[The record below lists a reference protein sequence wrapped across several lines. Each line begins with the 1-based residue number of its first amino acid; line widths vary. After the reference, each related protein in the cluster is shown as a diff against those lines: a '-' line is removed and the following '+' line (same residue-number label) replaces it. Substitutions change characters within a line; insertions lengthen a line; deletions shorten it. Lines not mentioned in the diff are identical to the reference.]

1 MTLYFM
7 QYNNY
12 YNRIIKK
19 LETIDEYYNTYNTI
33 VKEGVNF
40 NPNDNVNTQLTVNWD
55 VDWTPDYVLVEDPKS
70 GKFTRWF
77 IIDSVRLRGQQYQM
91 NLRHDIVADNLE
103 NILEADCFIEKAIL
117 PDDNPLIF
125 NSENMTVNQIKTNEW
140 TLKDQTNCAWI
151 CGYFSDRP
159 EDYVAGSTS
168 FENDVIMHGEYR
180 TPISFDYTIPSK
192 LADWEYYNGAVV
204 STSYAIYSSL
214 NYRYNKDGPT
224 AVYFSRFNED
234 LSVSVSNKVLS
245 PTRNDATNYL
255 RTKVGLE
262 QPEFTVFASYINATS
277 STYPSGGVIGDIF
290 INKHNTLPGI
300 LKSYDTFITTP
311 EAEENI
317 YKYNN
322 KRVKF
327 TNGSSVEYYK
337 LIVTEE
343 PMDSKWISV
352 SDTSTPSLWEELYY
366 GGFNT
371 YANSSAID
379 KDTRFYVEITKK
391 RVKISYEPIT
401 SGIYTC
407 DINNGRHKLL
417 DAPYRMFCMPYA
429 LDEAVYIKN
438 GSKLIAQ
445 APDVSL
451 KMATALASKYSGAN
465 QIYDVQ
471 ILPYCPIFSI
481 QTDVKAELDLKE
493 NVDVYDPI
501 YYQANSNSEKEI
513 VGYILYPEYSSFTIN
528 IPFNKIKLN
537 NVKMSNETDMVRLVS
552 PNYNGTFEFN
562 PARNNSIT
570 FFNVDC
576 TYLPYQPYI
585 HVNPDFSM
593 LYGKDFNDSRGLIC
607 GGDYS
612 ITIMND
618 AWQTYQL
625 QNKNYQNMFDRDIK
639 NMEVHQ
645 NVERTRDMYNAI
657 TGSIQGGIAGAMS
670 GAKAGPYGAIAG
682 AVVGTATSAAA
693 GAIDYNLSET
703 LRNEALDYK
712 RDMFGYQL
720 GNIQALP
727 QSITRTTAFTYN
739 NKYFPVVE
747 YYTCTDTE
755 KNALANKIAY
765 NSMTVMAIGK
775 LKDYVSNTWSYK
787 NITSKGYIK
796 GSLIRLDINDDFHLL
811 NEISNEIYKGV
822 YLQ

>member
-40 NPNDNVNTQLTVNWD
+40 NPNDNVLTQLTVNWD
-55 VDWTPDYVLVEDPKS
+55 VDWTPDYALVEDPKT
-70 GKFTRWF
+70 GTFTRWF
-77 IIDSVRLRGQQYQM
+77 VIDSVRLRGQQYQM

-103 NILEADCFIEKAIL
+103 NILDADCFIEKAIINE
-117 PDDNPLIF
+117 DNPLIF

-140 TLKDQTNCAWI
+140 TLKDPTDCAWI

-168 FENDVIMHGEYR
+168 FENDIIMHGEY
-180 TPISFDYTIPSK
+180 TNPVSYDYTIPST
-192 LADWEYYNGAVV
+192 LSEWAYANGAVV
-204 STSYAIYSSL
+204 STSYAVYSSL
-214 NYRYNKDGPT
+214 NYIYDKNGPT
-224 AVYFSRFNED
+224 AVYLARFNED
-234 LSVSVSNKVLS
+234 LSIALSNKVLS
-245 PTRNDATNYL
+245 PTRNDATAYL
-255 RTKVGLE
+255 RSKVPLE
-262 QPEFTVFASYINATS
+262 NVFASYVNTNT
-277 STYPSGGVIGDIF
+277 STYPKYPSGSVIGNIF
-290 INKHNTLPGI
+290 INKHDTLPGI
-300 LKSYDTFITTP
+300 LKSYDTFISSP

-337 LIVTEE
+337 LIITEE

-352 SDTSTPSLWEELYY
+352 TNTSTPSLWEELYY

-371 YANSSAID
+371 YANSGAVDS
-379 KDTRFYVEITKK
+379 DTRFYIEIAKK
-391 RVKISYEPIT
+391 RVKISYQRIS
-401 SGIYTC
+401 SGTYTC
-407 DINNGRHKLL
+407 DIYNGRYKLL
-417 DAPYRMFCMPYA
+417 DAPYRMFCMPYSI
-429 LDEAVYIKN
+429 DQAVYIKN
-438 GSKLIAQ
+438 GSKTIEQ
-445 APDVSL
+445 APALSL

-481 QTDVKAELDLKE
+481 QTDAKGKLDLKE
-493 NVDVYDPI
+493 NIDVYDPI

-513 VGYILYPEYSSFTIN
+513 VGYILYPENSSFTLN
-528 IPFNKIKLN
+528 IPFNKIKLD

-562 PARNNSIT
+562 PARNGSIT
-570 FFNVDC
+570 SFNVDC

-585 HVNPDFSM
+585 HVNPNFDM
-593 LYGKDFNDSRGLIC
+593 LYGKDFNDARGLIC

-618 AWQTYQL
+618 AWQTYQI

-645 NVERTRDMYNAI
+645 KIERTRDIYSAI

-670 GAKAGPYGAIAG
+670 GAKAGPFGAVAG
-682 AVVGTATSAAA
+682 AVLGTATSAAA
-693 GAIDYNLSET
+693 GALDYSMSET

-727 QSITRTTAFTYN
+727 QSISRTTAFTYN
-739 NKYFPVVE
+739 NKYFPIVE

-775 LKDYVSNTWSYK
+775 LKDYVGNIWSY
-787 NITSKGYIK
+787 NDITSKGYIK

>member
-12 YNRIIKK
+12 YNRIVKK
-19 LETIDEYYNTYNTI
+19 LETISEYYNTYNTI
-33 VKEGVNF
+33 VKEGMNF
-40 NPNDNVNTQLTVNWD
+40 NPNDGVNAQVTVNWD
-55 VDWTPDYVLVEDPKS
+55 VNWTPDYVLIEDPNTGS
-70 GKFTRWF
+70 FTRWF
-77 IIDSVRLRGQQYQM
+77 VIDSVRLRGQQYQM
-91 NLRHDIVADNLE
+91 NLRHDLVADNLE

-117 PDDNPLIF
+117 NEDNPLIF

-140 TLKDQTNCAWI
+140 PLKDQTDCAWI
-151 CGYFSDRP
+151 CGYFSDKP

-168 FENDVIMHGEYR
+168 FENDVIMHGEYK
-180 TPISFDYTIPSK
+180 TPVSFDYTIPST
-192 LADWEYYNGAVV
+192 LAGWEYYNGAVV

-214 NYRYNKDGPT
+214 NYRYNEDGPT
-224 AVYFSRFNED
+224 NVYFTRFNED
-234 LSVSVSNKVLS
+234 LSISVYNKVES
-245 PTRNDATNYL
+245 PTRNAATNYL
-255 RTKVGLE
+255 RTKVPLE
-262 QPEFTVFASYINATS
+262 NVFANYINANS
-277 STYPSGGVIGDIF
+277 SEYPSASVINKIF
-290 INKHNTLPGI
+290 INKRNTLPGI

-337 LIVTEE
+337 LKVTEE
-343 PMDSKWISV
+343 PMDSKWIKV
-352 SDTSTPSLWEELYY
+352 AYTSTPSLWEELYN

-379 KDTRFYVEITKK
+379 RITDFYVEIAKK
-391 RVKISYEPIT
+391 RVKISYERIP

-407 DINNGRHKLL
+407 DIHNGRHKLL
-417 DAPYRMFCMPYA
+417 DAPYRMFCMPYPT
-429 LDEAVYIKN
+429 DKAVHIKN
-438 GSKLIAQ
+438 GNKTIEQSR
-445 APDVSL
+445 DVSL
-451 KMATALASKYSGAN
+451 RMASALASKYSGAN

-471 ILPYCPIFSI
+471 ILPYCPLFNI
-481 QTDVKAELDLKE
+481 QTDTKGRLDLGQ
-493 NVDVYDPI
+493 NTDIYDTI
-501 YYQANSNSEKEI
+501 YYKANSSSTPQI
-513 VGYILYPEYSSFTIN
+513 VGYILYPENSSFTLN
-528 IPFNKIKLN
+528 IPFNEYKLE
-537 NVKMSNETDMVRLVS
+537 NVKMSNETDMLRIVS

-562 PARNNSIT
+562 PAKNGSVT
-570 FFNVDC
+570 LFNVDC

-585 HVNPDFSM
+585 HVNPDFGM
-593 LYGKDFNDSRGLIC
+593 LYGKDWNDSRGLIC

-618 AWQTYQL
+618 AWQTYQI
-625 QNKNYQNMFDRDIK
+625 QNKNYQNIFDREIQ
-639 NMEVHQ
+639 NMEIHQ
-645 NVERTRDMYNAI
+645 KIERTKDIYSAI

-682 AVVGTATSAAA
+682 AVVGTVTSAAA
-693 GAIDYNLSET
+693 GALDYSMSET

-712 RDMFGYQL
+712 HDMFGYQL

-727 QSITRTTAFTYN
+727 QSISRTTAFTYN
-739 NKYFPVVE
+739 NKYFPIVE
-747 YYTCTDTE
+747 YYTCKEEE
-755 KNALANKIAY
+755 KEAVANKIAY

-775 LKDYVSNTWSYK
+775 LKDYVGNSWSYK

-811 NEISNEIYKGV
+811 NEIANEIYKGV

>member
-19 LETIDEYYNTYNTI
+19 LETIAEYSNAYNTI

-55 VDWTPDYVLVEDPKS
+55 VDWTPDYALVEDPKS
-70 GKFTRWF
+70 GTFTRWF
-77 IIDSVRLRGQQYQM
+77 VIDSVRLRGQQYQM

-103 NILEADCFIEKAIL
+103 NILNADCFIEKAIINE
-117 PDDNPLIF
+117 DNPLIF

-140 TLKDQTNCAWI
+140 TLKDPTDCAWI

-168 FENDVIMHGEYR
+168 FENDIIMHGEYR
-180 TPISFDYTIPSK
+180 TPISYDYTIPSK
-192 LADWEYYNGAVV
+192 VADWAYRDGAVV
-204 STSYAIYSSL
+204 STSYGIYSSL
-214 NYRYNKDGPT
+214 NNTYDKNGPT
-224 AVYFSRFNED
+224 AVYLARFNED
-234 LSVSVSNKVLS
+234 SSIALSNKVLS
-245 PTRNDATNYL
+245 PTRDDATAYL
-255 RTKVGLE
+255 RSKVPLE
-262 QPEFTVFASYINATS
+262 PVYVLASYKNATLS
-277 STYPSGGVIGDIF
+277 KYPPEMVIGDIF
-290 INKHNTLPGI
+290 ILKKDTLPGI
-300 LKSYDTFITTP
+300 LKSYDTFISTP

-327 TNGSSVEYYK
+327 TDGSSVEYYK
-337 LIVTEE
+337 LTITEE

-352 SDTSTPSLWEELYY
+352 DKNSTPSLWEELYY
-366 GGFNT
+366 GGFNK
-371 YANSSAID
+371 YANSGAVDS
-379 KDTRFYVEITKK
+379 DTRFYVEIAKK
-391 RVKISYEPIT
+391 RVKISYQRIS
-401 SGIYTC
+401 SGSYTC
-407 DINNGRHKLL
+407 DIHAGRHKLL
-417 DAPYRMFCMPYA
+417 DAPYRMFCMPYPTDKA
-429 LDEAVYIKN
+429 IHIKN
-438 GSKLIAQ
+438 GNKTIEQSR
-445 APDVSL
+445 DVSL
-451 KMATALASKYSGAN
+451 RMASALASKYSGAN

-471 ILPYCPIFSI
+471 ILPYCPLFNI
-481 QTDVKAELDLKE
+481 QTDTKGELDLGQ
-493 NVDVYDPI
+493 NTDIYDTI
-501 YYQANSNSEKEI
+501 YYKTNNSMMPEI
-513 VGYILYPEYSSFTIN
+513 VGYILYPENSSFTLN
-528 IPFNKIKLN
+528 IPFNEYKLE
-537 NVKMSNETDMVRLVS
+537 NVEMSNETDMIRLVS

-562 PARNNSIT
+562 PARNGSIT
-570 FFNVDC
+570 SFNVDC

-585 HVNPDFSM
+585 HVNPNFDI
-593 LYGKDFNDSRGLIC
+593 LYGKDFNDARGLIC

-618 AWQTYQL
+618 AWQTYQI

-639 NMEVHQ
+639 NMEIHQ
-645 NVERTRDMYNAI
+645 KIERTREILNSTTGVIQGAI
-657 TGSIQGGIAGAMS
+657 TGGIASGNIIGGIAG
-670 GAKAGPYGAIAG
+670 GAA
-682 AVVGTATSAAA
+682 SAA
-693 GAIDYNLSET
+693 GAAVDYKMNET

-727 QSITRTTAFTYN
+727 QSISRTTAFTYN
-739 NKYFPVVE
+739 NKYFPIVE

-755 KNALANKIAY
+755 KKALANKIAY

-775 LKDYVSNTWSYK
+775 LKDYASNIWSY
-787 NITSKGYIK
+787 NGITSKGYIK

-811 NEISNEIYKGV
+811 NEIANEIYKGV